1 MPATLADMELEAA
14 TPVHV
19 LETVLRADTR
29 LFTASLVLVHRT
41 VRPVKWASM

>member
-1 MPATLADMELEAA
+1 MELEAA

-29 LFTASLVLVHRT
+29 LFITSLGLLHRT
-41 VRPVKWASM
+41 VRPA